1 MRLRLNCLAYLDKLI
16 PLRDLDSKIL
26 LKVVFV
32 IYIFSSLVGVFSHVL
47 WRDEMQGWLVA
58 VESSNIF
65 ELWANNAPSGHPIV
79 YPFLTFISSLI
90 YEKPISMQFMQ
101 WSLAAICVFI
111 FLLRAPFSKLHK
123 LLFAF
128 GYFPF
133 WEYCLISRHYVV
145 IQLLSFSGILLVGK
159 KKYNILGMSGIIAL
173 LLNTHALAWSIA
185 IGFSVLIIIDLAIQK
200 SNYGKLRSFRSNF
213 NYIVSIIFVSI
224 SGWISLNSLFQTS
237 RNIDGTSV
245 NLTFKTIL
253 VALGKYLGGSILI
266 IPNSSRWL
274 DLLVASCISLAF
286 IIFTTLYIRKSL
298 KALVF
303 YLTSTL
309 SLLGFNSV
317 IYSGAG
323 SRHFGV
329 YFIIFISSIWLYR
342 SDMAA
347 TGGNFSIQVHP
358 ASATFENKLKLYFSY
373 FLAFVLSIHFVAGIH
388 RVSLDLVYPYSASK
402 EVAKFITNS
411 KYSDWPLFGTRD
423 VEVTSVSGYLGSSIY
438 YPELK
443 RTGTFTEWI
452 NRDSSL
458 RREDSLIHILG
469 YMKNNKNVDSLLV
482 ILSNSSDL
490 GDDFHSEDLRL
501 SEGLTISFI
510 KQFLRSY
517 NKPERYYLY
526 KVRRI

>member
-1 MRLRLNCLAYLDKLI
+1 MRLRLICLAYLEKLI
-16 PLRDLDSKIL
+16 PVRDLDSKIL

-32 IYIFSSLVGVFSHVL
+32 IYIFISLVGVFSHVL

-90 YEKPISMQFMQ
+90 YAKPISMQFMQ
-101 WSLAAICVFI
+101 WSLAAICVFM
-111 FLLRAPFSKLHK
+111 FLSRAPFSKFQK
-123 LLFAF
+123 LLFVF

-133 WEYCLISRHYVV
+133 WEYCLISRHYVL
-145 IQLLSFSGILLVGK
+145 IQLLSFLGIFIVSK
-159 KKYNILGMSGIIAL
+159 QKYSIIGVSVIIAL

-185 IGFSVLIIIDLAIQK
+185 FGFGALIIVDLARQKLNYDKPSSFK
-200 SNYGKLRSFRSNF
+200 SNFT
-213 NYIVSIIFVSI
+213 YIIPIIVVSI

-237 RNIDGTSV
+237 RNIDSASV
-245 NLTFKTIL
+245 NLTLKSVL
-253 VALGKYLGGSILI
+253 VALGKYLGGSVLI

-274 DLLVASCISLAF
+274 DLFVASFISLIF
-286 IIFTTLYIRKSL
+286 IIFTVLYIRNSL

-309 SLLGFNSV
+309 TLLCFNSA

-329 YFIIFISSIWLYR
+329 YFVIFISSIWLYR
-342 SDMAA
+342 SDVAA
-347 TGGNFSIQVHP
+347 KGGMLSIEVQP
-358 ASATFENKLKLYFSY
+358 ISDTFEHKSNFYFSY
-373 FLAFVLSIHFVAGIH
+373 FIVFILSIHFFAGIH
-388 RVSLDLVYPYSASK
+388 RVSLDMVYPYSASK
-402 EVAKFITNS
+402 EVAEFIRNS
-411 KYSDWPLFGTRD
+411 EYSNWPLFGTRD

-443 RTGTFTEWI
+443 RRGTFTEWI
-452 NRDSSL
+452 NRDSNL
-458 RREDSLIHILG
+458 RREDSLNHILD
-469 YMKNNKNVDSLLV
+469 YMKKNKNLDSLLV
-482 ILSNSSDL
+482 ILSKSSDL
-490 GDDFHSEDLRL
+490 GDGFHSVDLRL
-501 SEGLTISFI
+501 SEGFTISFI

-517 NKPERYYLY
+517 NEPERYYLY
-526 KVRRI
+526 EVRRI

>member
-1 MRLRLNCLAYLDKLI
+1 MNFMFFANRISLIRLRTWLTLYLTLTI
-16 PLRDLDSKIL
+16 I
-26 LKVVFV
+26 
-32 IYIFSSLVGVFSHVL
+32 GVYRHIL

-58 VESSNIF
+58 LNSQNIF
-65 ELWANNAPSGHPIV
+65 ELWNINAPSGHPIV

-145 IQLLSFSGILLVGK
+145 IQLLSFLGILLVSK
-159 KKYNILGMSGIIAL
+159 KKYSVLGMSGIIAL

-200 SNYGKLRSFRSNF
+200 LNYGKLRPLRGNF

-274 DLLVASCISLAF
+274 DLSVASFISLTF
-286 IIFTTLYIRKSL
+286 IVFTTLYIRKSL

-309 SLLGFNSV
+309 SLLGFNSA

-347 TGGNFSIQVHP
+347 TGGSFSIQVHP
-358 ASATFENKLKLYFSY
+358 LSAKFEHKLKLYFSY

-402 EVAKFITNS
+402 EVAKFIRNS

-458 RREDSLIHILG
+458 RRKDSLIHILD

-526 KVRRI
+526 EVRRI